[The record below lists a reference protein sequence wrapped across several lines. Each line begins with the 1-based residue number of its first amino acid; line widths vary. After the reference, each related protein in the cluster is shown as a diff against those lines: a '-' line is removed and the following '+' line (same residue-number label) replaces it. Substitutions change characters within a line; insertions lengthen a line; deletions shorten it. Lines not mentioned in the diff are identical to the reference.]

1 MLLHASAFAV
11 GALLVLG
18 TVTSV
23 LRALVVPRPPARGPL
38 RLALSLVRQGFGYA
52 AKALPSY
59 EAQDRLLV
67 LEEPAALVMVLMA
80 WLALVWAGFALCLWA
95 VEPSSLARAL
105 EESGSSMV
113 TLGSVAGRD
122 PAATMIDF
130 FAAVTGLIVVAL
142 QIGYLPTLYG
152 AYNRRERLVTML
164 ESRAGIPAWGP
175 ELLARHQLVGI
186 MDDLPSFYS
195 AWEAWAADVAESH
208 STYPSL
214 LRLRSPQSRFS
225 WIVALLAVLDSAAMY
240 LSLSPSSA
248 PSQARLCLR
257 MGFSALRDIA
267 RAVGVPYDPDPA
279 PSDPIDLTKAEFQL
293 AVQRLE
299 EAGFPIERPAEEAW
313 PHFHGWRVNYE
324 SLAYHFA
331 AMVHAPA
338 APWSGPRP
346 GLRRISV
353 RPQRPVDR
361 RPGEG

>member
-1 MLLHASAFAV
+1 MLLHGSAFGL

-18 TVTSV
+18 TAVSV

-38 RLALSLVRQGFGYA
+38 RLALSLMRKGFGYA
-52 AKALPSY
+52 VRVLPSY
-59 EAQDRLLV
+59 DAQDRLLV
-67 LEEPAALVMVLMA
+67 LEEPVALLTVLMT
-80 WLALVWAGFALCLWA
+80 WLALVWMGYALCLWA
-95 VEPSSLARAL
+95 VEPTSLSRAL
-105 EESGSSMV
+105 EESAASMV

-122 PAATMIDF
+122 PTATMIDF
-130 FAAVTGLIVVAL
+130 FAAVTGLVVVAL

-164 ESRAGIPAWGP
+164 ESRAGVPAWGP
-175 ELLARHQLVGI
+175 ELLVRHQLVGI
-186 MDDLPSFYS
+186 VDDLPTFYS

-214 LRLRSPQSRFS
+214 LHFRSPQSRFS
-225 WIVALLAVLDSAAMY
+225 WIVALLAVLDSAALY
-240 LSLSPSSA
+240 LAVSPAAA

-267 RAVGVPYDPDPA
+267 RAVGVPYDPDPD
-279 PSDPIDLTKAEFQL
+279 PSEPIDLTRAEFQL

-299 EAGFPIERPAEEAW
+299 EAGFPMERPAEEAW

-324 SLAYHFA
+324 ELAYRFA

-361 RPGEG
+361 RPGEA